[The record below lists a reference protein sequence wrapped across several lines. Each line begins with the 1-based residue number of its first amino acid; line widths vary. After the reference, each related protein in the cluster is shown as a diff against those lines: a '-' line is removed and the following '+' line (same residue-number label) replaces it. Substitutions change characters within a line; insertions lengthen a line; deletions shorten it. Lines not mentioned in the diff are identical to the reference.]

1 MFQGI
6 KTDKLKTLLIS
17 ILEHRKVKSMVVNLK
32 KMKSGNTLECTV
44 SIYRNPNKLEAHA
57 NKLTIYNTFIVQCST
72 ESGRLFH
79 FCISRRV
86 SFPTPYLIV
95 CNCLKGRDQNVWHVS
110 LRGIL
115 CIKKPQTK
123 LFQLLNRELTRSLA
137 PTLALKI

>member
-1 MFQGI
+1 MLGHKNFQ
-6 KTDKLKTLLIS
+6 T
-17 ILEHRKVKSMVVNLK
+17 MVLNLK

-44 SIYRNPNKLEAHA
+44 AIYRKPNKLEALA
-57 NKLTIYNTFIVQCST
+57 IQLTIYNTFIVQCSA

-110 LRGIL
+110 LKGIL

-123 LFQLLNRELTRSLA
+123 LCQLLNRELTRSLA
-137 PTLALKI
+137 PTLVLKTKKKK